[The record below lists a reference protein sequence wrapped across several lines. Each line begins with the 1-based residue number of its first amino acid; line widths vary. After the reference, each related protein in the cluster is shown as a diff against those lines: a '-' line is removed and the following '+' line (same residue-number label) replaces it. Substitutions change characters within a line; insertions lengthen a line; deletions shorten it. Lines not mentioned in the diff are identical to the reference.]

1 MVKMTMEGTSS
12 NALIRQVEIEITTRA
27 LKYRIGAKFDNE
39 SARKP
44 TITENALK
52 KIPLPVVQSV
62 IRTASL

>member
-1 MVKMTMEGTSS
+1 MTMEGTSS

-27 LKYRIGAKFDNE
+27 LKNRMGAKLDNE

-62 IRTASL
+62 ICAASL